1 MGRRFSE
8 EVEMKRATFATT
20 LQTLVGAV
28 FVVAA
33 ASNDSA
39 TPINTNDN
47 SVYTTFATGAT
58 VQDFESVSGMTPL
71 ALDSYANAL
80 NSGTAVPTAAQ
91 LSLDIDGL
99 LFHSG
104 GGSFNDPTGPGKQGT
119 PTALLELDSPI
130 HTDAQSATNVVGSL
144 EINTENL
151 DLDNFIEI
159 VFINGLQSRVG
170 AWLNPSLGNVL
181 FTAFDSTGSQLEQLT
196 GNAGNFVG
204 VELASAQI
212 KFVSIVNVDG
222 KGFTVDDL
230 TYAGTTT
237 TPPSE
242 VPEPGSLA
250 LLGFSLS
257 AALGLRRRA
266 KR

>member
-1 MGRRFSE
+1 
-8 EVEMKRATFATT
+8 MKRATFATT

-28 FVVAA
+28 FVIAA
-33 ASNDSA
+33 AANVSA

-58 VQDFESVSGMTPL
+58 VQNFESVSGMTPL

-104 GGSFNDPTGPGKQGT
+104 GGSFNDPTGAGKQGT

-130 HTDAQSATNVVGSL
+130 NTDAHSATNVVGSL

-170 AWLNPSLGNVL
+170 VWLNPSLGNVL
-181 FTAFDSTGSQLEQLT
+181 F
-196 GNAGNFVG
+196 N
-204 VELASAQI
+204 
-212 KFVSIVNVDG
+212 
-222 KGFTVDDL
+222 
-230 TYAGTTT
+230 
-237 TPPSE
+237 
-242 VPEPGSLA
+242 
-250 LLGFSLS
+250 
-257 AALGLRRRA
+257 GLRQHRVAARTVHRQCRKLCRRRIGERPDQIRIDYQRRR
-266 KR
+266 KGLHR